1 MQQRASRIVRPGQP
15 QQILLTH
22 RKRNSPQILRHKV
35 TGVIINGN
43 AGRLVPLVDSVG
55 GDDRRGVSVLND
67 RVQNAFMACPV
78 RAGGRG
84 GVAISFSGNDTTT
97 YIHLFEG
104 AMYELYNQ
112 LKAHIERQAKL
123 PTATNVVRLGRR

>member
-1 MQQRASRIVRPGQP
+1 MGEMQTKAN
-15 QQILLTH
+15 IL
-22 RKRNSPQILRHKV
+22 V
-35 TGVIINGN
+35 
-43 AGRLVPLVDSVG
+43 GR
-55 GDDRRGVSVLND
+55 DDKIDL
-67 RVQNAFMACPV
+67 CV

-84 GVAISFSGNDTTT
+84 GVAISLSGNDTTT
-97 YIHLFEG
+97 YIDLFEG